1 MVYWVFRW
9 RSLTPAGGLGVL
21 MMLLLSAA
29 AGAIELRVAI
39 LEGVRQVTISSSTPA
54 QLRNEAGRAMA
65 VSPQQSVAA
74 VFTGRGVQ
82 TAGMQGRQ
90 LLLEPR
96 DGGLVR
102 VEDCWYRG
110 RLQVISTSRGL
121 LAINLVELE
130 DYLPSVVGKEMYP
143 SWPQEALKAQA
154 VASRSFALFR
164 RARERRRPGALYD
177 LSATA
182 THQVYPGVSS
192 EAASTLAAVAATRH
206 QVLTYGGQIIE
217 AVFHAASG
225 GHTENSEHVWQNW
238 VPYLRGTPDFD
249 QMSPNFQWTVRFTA
263 AQLQQRLP
271 GIGTIV
277 GFRPLQTSPQG
288 RIITMQVVGTAG
300 QRTIS
305 GNELRRALGLRSTL
319 LTVTPEYG
327 NVASQ
332 SGQMVPVAFTIT
344 GRGHGHGLGMS
355 QWGAYG
361 MALQGYTYDQIL
373 RYYYQGA
380 TLSDLSTVGRWLGL
394 LPRQFPKSYAGKN
407 GHA

>member
-1 MVYWVFRW
+1 MVYLVFLW
-9 RSLTPAGGLGVL
+9 RSLTRAGGLSVL
-21 MMLLLSAA
+21 MTLLLSSAA
-29 AGAIELRVAI
+29 WAIELRVAI

-54 QLRNEAGRAMA
+54 QLRDDAGRAIA

-74 VFTGRGVQ
+74 VFTGSSVQ
-82 TAGMQGRQ
+82 AAGIQGRQ

-96 DGGLVR
+96 DTGLVR
-102 VEDCWYRG
+102 VGDRWYRG
-110 RLQVISTSRGL
+110 RLQILSTSRGL
-121 LAINLVELE
+121 LVINLVDLE

-164 RARERRRPGALYD
+164 CDRERRRPGTLYD
-177 LSATA
+177 VGATV

-192 EAASTLAAVAATRH
+192 ETASTLAAVAATRH
-206 QVLTYGGQIIE
+206 QVLTYGGQVIE

-225 GHTENSEHVWQNW
+225 GHTEDSEYVWQKP

-249 QMSPNFQWTVRFTA
+249 QVSPNFQWTVRLTA
-263 AQLQQRLP
+263 AQLRQRIP

-288 RIITMQVVGTAG
+288 RIISMQVVGTAG
-300 QRTIS
+300 SRTIS

-319 LTVTPEYG
+319 LTVAPEYG

-332 SGQMVPVAFTIT
+332 AGQSVPVAFTIT

-373 RYYYQGA
+373 RHYYQGV
-380 TLSDLSTVGRWLGL
+380 TLSDISNAGR
-394 LPRQFPKSYAGKN
+394 
-407 GHA
+407 

>member
-1 MVYWVFRW
+1 MVYLVFLW
-9 RSLTPAGGLGVL
+9 RSLTCAGGLSML
-21 MMLLLSAA
+21 MTLLLSSAA
-29 AGAIELRVAI
+29 WAIELRVAI

-54 QLRNEAGRAMA
+54 QLRDDAGRAIA

-74 VFTGRGVQ
+74 VFTGSSVQ
-82 TAGMQGRQ
+82 AAGIQGRQ

-96 DGGLVR
+96 DTGLVR
-102 VEDCWYRG
+102 VGDRWYRG
-110 RLQVISTSRGL
+110 RLQILSTSRGL
-121 LAINLVELE
+121 LVINLVDLE

-164 RARERRRPGALYD
+164 RDRERRRPGTLYD
-177 LSATA
+177 VGATV

-192 EAASTLAAVAATRH
+192 ETASTLAAVAATRH
-206 QVLTYGGQIIE
+206 QVLTYGGQVIE

-225 GHTENSEHVWQNW
+225 GHTEDSEYVWQKP

-249 QMSPNFQWTVRFTA
+249 QVSPNFQWTVRLTA
-263 AQLQQRLP
+263 AQLRQRIP

-288 RIITMQVVGTAG
+288 RIISMQVVGTAG
-300 QRTIS
+300 SRTIS

-319 LTVTPEYG
+319 LTVAPEYG

-332 SGQMVPVAFTIT
+332 GGQSVPVAFTIT

-373 RYYYQGA
+373 GHYYQGV
-380 TLSDLSTVGRWLGL
+380 TLSEISNAGR
-394 LPRQFPKSYAGKN
+394 
-407 GHA
+407 